1 MSMSEKTAYLKGLY
15 DGMGLNEDKSKEA
28 RMLGAIVDVLQEM
41 AEHVDENEEGISVLD
56 DEVFDLTEAVDNLR
70 NEDEEDNEDED
81 DEYESIYGVDDD
93 EDEEELELPAEI
105 PCPACGET
113 LTIDADDLAEGEIT
127 CPHCG
132 KELQVELEISDEE
145 DDSDDDEIP
154 F

>member
-1 MSMSEKTAYLKGLY
+1 MSITEKTAYLKGLY

-41 AEHVDENEEGISVLD
+41 AENVEENEEGISVLD
-56 DEVFDLTEAVDNLR
+56 DEVFDLTEAVDSLR
-70 NEDEEDNEDED
+70 EEEDDFEDYDEEE
-81 DEYESIYGVDDD
+81 DDD
-93 EDEEELELPAEI
+93 EDALELPAEI

-113 LTIDADDLAEGEIT
+113 LTISAEDLEEGEVT

-132 KELQVELEISDEE
+132 KALQIEVEASDEN
-145 DDSDDDEIP
+145 DDEIP

>member
-1 MSMSEKTAYLKGLY
+1 MSITEKTAYLKGLY

-41 AEHVDENEEGISVLD
+41 AENIEENEEGISVLD
-56 DEVFDLTEAVDNLR
+56 DEVFDLTEAVDSLR
-70 NEDEEDNEDED
+70 DQEDFDDED
-81 DEYESIYGVDDD
+81 DEDDELYDEDD
-93 EDEEELELPAEI
+93 EDDEDALELPAEI

-113 LTIDADDLAEGEIT
+113 LTINAEDLEEGEVT

-132 KELQVELEISDEE
+132 KELQIEVEMSDE
-145 DDSDDDEIP
+145 DSDEIP

>member
-1 MSMSEKTAYLKGLY
+1 MSVTEKTAYLKGLY

-28 RMLGAIVDVLQEM
+28 RMLGAIVDALQEI

-56 DEVFDLTEAVDNLR
+56 DEVFELTEAVDSLR
-70 NEDEEDNEDED
+70 DGAD
-81 DEYESIYGVDDD
+81 DDYDDD
-93 EDEEELELPAEI
+93 EDEDDEELELPAEI

-113 LTIDADDLAEGEIT
+113 LTIDVEDLEEGEIT

-132 KELQVELEISDEE
+132 KALQVEIESSEE
-145 DDSDDDEIP
+145 DDDGDEIP